1 MPPFQ
6 YQFKSLN
13 HLGLVAAMCRE
24 LKIAEYIDARITND
38 SDVRNV
44 SIGQAVVA
52 MIINGLGF
60 SGQTLYMFP
69 DFYEDKPID
78 RLIGEGI
85 QADHLNDKILG
96 RALDSLYDAGVSD
109 LYLHLAIKVVNHLK
123 LPCKALNL
131 DGTSFHV
138 DGDYNS
144 NDDPDDLKC
153 IHICR
158 GYSRDHRPDLNQVVL
173 QLMTENEAGIPV
185 FMAPASG
192 NVNDKT
198 CFQEIIKN
206 HLSCFRAALN
216 SHYLVADAAMYVA
229 ETLQLLDD
237 QKQRFISRVPLNIKD
252 AKQLVGKAPAVSLK
266 PVEGY
271 EDYYFAQVPSTYGDV
286 QQRWFL
292 FLNKKRRQSEQ
303 KTLIRKMEK
312 QSLKEARD
320 LEKLRKKAFLCEDDA
335 LQAFALWQKQSK
347 LCQSGSEPEVIRK
360 PCYSDKGRPP
370 SDSKPDHFEYFV
382 HGVCFV
388 ACEKKEH
395 AQASLGYFILS
406 TNELDQ
412 NRLHAG
418 ELLSTYKS
426 QQQVE
431 GGFRFLKSPD
441 FLVSSLYL
449 KKPERIE
456 SLLMVMTLCLMVY
469 AAIQHRIRH
478 ELKKQSR
485 VFPNQKK
492 KPCQNPTARW
502 VFFCFQGIN
511 VLTVNNQEQHVV
523 GLKEKQLTIIQ
534 ILGISYESVYS

>member
-1 MPPFQ
+1 MLPAQ
-6 YQFKSLN
+6 YQFKNLN
-13 HLGLVAAMCRE
+13 HLGLVSAMCRE

-44 SIGQAVVA
+44 TIGQAVVA

-60 SGQTLYMFP
+60 TGQTLYMFP
-69 DFYEDKPID
+69 EFFEDKPID

-85 QADHLNDKILG
+85 QAEHLNDKVLG
-96 RALDSLYDAGVSD
+96 RALDSLYDADVSD
-109 LYLHLAIKVVNHLK
+109 LYLNLAIKVVNHLK

-138 DGDYNS
+138 DGVYNS
-144 NDDPDDLKC
+144 NKNPDDLNC
-153 IHICR
+153 IRICR
-158 GYSRDHRPDLNQVVL
+158 GYSRDHRPDLNQVIL

-206 HLSCFRAALN
+206 HLSCFKAALN
-216 SHYLVADAAMYVA
+216 SRYLVADAAMYVA
-229 ETLQLLDD
+229 ETLQLLDE
-237 QKQRFISRVPLNIKD
+237 QKQLFISRVPLNIKD
-252 AKQLVGKAPAVSLK
+252 AKELVGKVPAMSLE

-271 EDYYFAQVPSTYGDV
+271 EDYYSAEVPSCYGEV
-286 QQRWFL
+286 RQRWFL
-292 FLNKKRRQSEQ
+292 FLNKKRRLSEQ
-303 KTLIRKMEK
+303 KTLTRKMHK

-320 LEKLRKKAFLCEDDA
+320 LEKLGKKGFMCRNDA
-335 LQAFALWQKQSK
+335 LKAFALWQKQSK
-347 LCQSGSEPEVIRK
+347 LCRSETEPEVICK
-360 PCYSDKGRPP
+360 PCYSGKGRP
-370 SDSKPDHFEYFV
+370 SQDSQPDHFEYFV
-382 HGVCFV
+382 QGECFV
-388 ACEKKEH
+388 PCETMDN
-395 AQASLGYFILS
+395 AQASLGCFILG

-412 NRLHAG
+412 DRMNVT

-449 KKPERIE
+449 KKAERIE

-492 KPCQNPTARW
+492 KPSQNPTARW
-502 VFFCFQGIN
+502 VFFCFQGIS
-511 VLTVNNQEQHVV
+511 VLTVNNQKEHVV
-523 GLKEKQLTIIQ
+523 GLKERQWTIIH
-534 ILGISYESVYS
+534 ILGIFYESLYS